1 MMNKVDM
8 RKEEIN
14 KEEKNREVKRPE
26 DKKTEAGKE
35 DKRAEEKKKEEKK
48 DEKKEKRY
56 KKVVYSRG
64 FTSIFWALM
73 QLFWFILMAVWASAQ
88 YPLLNNL
95 LALFSLLFVI
105 FLLNSRHEK
114 MEYKTGWIIIVLLLP
129 IFGVPF
135 YIFYGDKKPG
145 RRYRKRLKAAYLKY
159 KDHHVQDPQV
169 LEDFRAEDERG
180 AMTASYIMNE
190 GKFPVYRNSD
200 VTYYGQGEELF
211 ASMMEGIREAEK
223 FIFLEYFVIEQG
235 DLWAEML
242 EALLERARAG
252 VEIRILYDD
261 FGSVAY
267 LPKNYWKKLEA
278 MHPNIKCIKFNR
290 VIPFFSW
297 VMNNRDHRKMLI
309 VDGKKAYTGGINLSD
324 RYINL
329 DSPYGHWKDAGV
341 RVEGEAVW
349 NFTLMYL
356 EMWDAV
362 KKDSRD
368 TENIELY
375 RTDMSG
381 FRAKEPLAFVQPHG
395 DEPFDD
401 VWLSESIY
409 LDMIVQTKKKLYI
422 FTPYL
427 IMSNDLTDAI
437 SIAAKRGVDVRI
449 VTPGIPDKKAV
460 YRMTR
465 TSYPELRRAGVKIYE
480 YSPGFLHSKCMLSDD
495 KRACVGTVNFD
506 YRSLFLHFEDG
517 VYFENSSAVAALSA
531 DFDKTFPKCR
541 EIQDGTIKRTAAG
554 LIFDSILRVFAP
566 LV

>member
-1 MMNKVDM
+1 MNQDQ
-8 RKEEIN
+8 REKE
-14 KEEKNREVKRPE
+14 KE
-26 DKKTEAGKE
+26 
-35 DKRAEEKKKEEKK
+35 
-48 DEKKEKRY
+48 EKKEKRY
-56 KKVVYSRG
+56 KKVIYSRG
-64 FTSIFWALM
+64 FTCLFWALM
-73 QLFWFILMAVWASAQ
+73 QLFWFIVMAIWASAE

-95 LALFSLLFVI
+95 LALLSLTFVI
-105 FLLNSRHEK
+105 FLLNGQHEK

-135 YIFYGDKKPG
+135 YLFYGEKKPG
-145 RRYRKRLKAAYLKY
+145 RRYRKRLMASYMKY
-159 KDHHVQDPQV
+159 KDYHQQDPEV
-169 LEDFRAEDERG
+169 IERFREVDERG

-190 GKFPVYRNSD
+190 GKFPVYQNSD
-200 VTYYGQGEELF
+200 VTYYGQGEKLF
-211 ASMMEGIREAEK
+211 AAMMAGIRLAEK

-235 DLWAEML
+235 ELWEDML
-242 EALLERARAG
+242 EALLERANAG

-267 LPKNYWKKLEA
+267 VPKNYYKKLEA
-278 MHPNIKCIKFNR
+278 MNPNIKCIKFNR

-297 VMNNRDHRKMLI
+297 VMNNRDHRKMMI
-309 VDGKKAYTGGINLSD
+309 VDGKLAYTGGINLSD

-368 TENIELY
+368 TEDIEHY
-375 RTDMSG
+375 RDTSNYIA
-381 FRAKEPLAFVQPHG
+381 REPESFIQPHG

-401 VWLSESIY
+401 VFLSESIY
-409 LDMIVQTKKKLYI
+409 MDMIVQSKKKLYI

-427 IMSNDLTDAI
+427 IMSNNLTDAI
-437 SIAAKRGVDVRI
+437 TLAAKRGVDVRI

-465 TSYPELRRAGVKIYE
+465 CSYPELRRAGVKIYE

-495 KRACVGTVNFD
+495 VRACVGTVNFD

-517 VYFENSSAVAALSA
+517 VYFENSSAVQALSE

-541 EIQDGTIKRTAAG
+541 EVVDGTVKRTTAG
-554 LIFDSILRVFAP
+554 LVFDSILRVFAP